1 MLLLIY
7 RDLSALS
14 ELAANI
20 TSSCS
25 FEGDYDRTKI
35 PPESLKFNFNQDKIR
50 ILEECVANRNTP
62 NWFLY
67 CEELCE

>member
-14 ELAANI
+14 ELATNI

-25 FEGDYDRTKI
+25 FEGDYDQTKI
-35 PPESLKFNFNQDKIR
+35 PPESLKFNFN
-50 ILEECVANRNTP
+50 
-62 NWFLY
+62 
-67 CEELCE
+67 